1 MKLLHTRTNLKP
13 IARIP
18 TTVQR
23 KEFGSMCTTQSLPQT
38 HRHDAAFTL
47 KDLLTLL
54 AVLVLVTGLTAF
66 SNGFSRIKGQT
77 ATCLNNLRQLT
88 GGWYG
93 FAEDNQ
99 GSLPGNLDGGSNW
112 NRTNETWC
120 GGWLNT
126 YFTPD
131 NTNWVGMMMSQLGR
145 YAQTP
150 AIYRCPADTSLSHGR
165 SGLPRVRS
173 VSMNGYLGKRSGPYT
188 SGYRQFT
195 LMAEVFDPAPSQ
207 AFVFIDERED
217 SINDAWFIVD
227 MAGWNPADPSAY
239 RIIVDYPADWH
250 NRAGNLSF
258 VDGHVET
265 WRWQDRRTMPQHS
278 FGQAMPLGVPS
289 PGNLDVARLQA
300 AATRPI
306 R

>member
-1 MKLLHTRTNLKP
+1 MLIT
-13 IARIP
+13 A
-18 TTVQR
+18 
-23 KEFGSMCTTQSLPQT
+23 
-38 HRHDAAFTL
+38 
-47 KDLLTLL
+47 
-54 AVLVLVTGLTAF
+54 LTAF
-66 SNGFSRIKGQT
+66 SNGFSRIKEQT
-77 ATCLNNLRQLT
+77 AICLNNLRQLT
-88 GGWYG
+88 GAWKG

-112 NRTNETWC
+112 DRTNETWC

-145 YAQTP
+145 YARSP
-150 AIYRCPADTSLSHGR
+150 DIYRCPADTSLSRGR

-173 VSMNGYLGKRSGPYT
+173 VSMNGYLGKRAGSYT

-195 LMAEVFDPAPSQ
+195 LLSEIVNPRPSE

-217 SINDAWFIVD
+217 GINDAWFAVD
-227 MAGWNPADPSAY
+227 MAGWEPTEPSTY
-239 RIIVDYPADWH
+239 LLVDYPADWH

-258 VDGHVET
+258 ADGHVET
-265 WRWQDRRTMPQHS
+265 WRWQDRRTMPRHY
-278 FGQAMPLGVPS
+278 FGQALAINQPS
-289 PGNLDVARLQA
+289 PGNPDVARIQA
-300 AATRPI
+300 ATSRPV